1 VGKSMSIWNLLL
13 ILEMALCAVV
23 MGFLFLAWRRK
34 ARGLAKAHSP
44 EHRLKIPNV
53 WTEMPHLKRGTCTQM
68 MRMKDGNFIM
78 LSVGPDFARV
88 SVGPQFDS
96 IESFAELASF
106 PLGVSESRRRQ
117 HQAIVLADLKTKIG
131 FPQSVSEL
139 RQKAQALCPPGNRT
153 AA

>member
-1 VGKSMSIWNLLL
+1 MGKSMSIWNLLL
-13 ILEMALCAVV
+13 VFEMALCAVV

-53 WTEMPHLKRGTCTQM
+53 WTEMPHLKDGTCIQM
-68 MRMKDGNFIM
+68 MRLKDGNFIM
-78 LSVGPDFARV
+78 LSIGPDSARV

-96 IESFAELASF
+96 IESFTEVLSF
-106 PLGVSESRRRQ
+106 ALGRSETTGRPRR
-117 HQAIVLADLKTKIG
+117 ATIMDSLKLQIG
-131 FPQSVSEL
+131 FPQSVTEL